1 LGLLVQSGRLGYFYY
16 ICFKRYR
23 NISCICC
30 AFCIRFMFANDL
42 FLLCSSGQLYWWL
55 SFPRLSSISWSRS
68 LSFVGIC
75 LAWHFL
81 GYVASAAL
89 STHWVLFRI
98 RYSHLSCTMFQY
110 FLFGLLI
117 TILHY
122 FLLLFD
128 IVHLWCF
135 VCYYIDSLPVTLSAW
150 YMRVLGFVSHCSH
163 NGHCSTF
170 CSRCTVHTLL
180 AYSLS

>member
-1 LGLLVQSGRLGYFYY
+1 
-16 ICFKRYR
+16 
-23 NISCICC
+23 
-30 AFCIRFMFANDL
+30 MFANNL
-42 FLLCSSGQLYWWL
+42 FLLRSSGHLYWWL
-55 SFPRLSSISWSRS
+55 SLSTLSSISRSRP
-68 LSFVGIC
+68 LSSVGIF
-75 LAWHFL
+75 LAWHLL
-81 GYVASAAL
+81 GYIASAAL

-98 RYSHLSCTMFQY
+98 RYFHLSHTLFQY
-110 FLFGLLI
+110 FLLCLLI

-135 VCYYIDSLPVTLSAW
+135 VCYYIDSLPMTLSAW